1 MLKTKKVK
9 ETKDF
14 DINNFTV
21 ESLPGVGP
29 VKAKRMK
36 ENGVRTPW
44 DIAVMGSLELSVECN
59 MEKDEAKD
67 LVKKVRDKLIEAG
80 YMINKDS
87 VETLKKHLAKRF
99 HIPSGCK
106 NLDDMMR
113 GGLESQS
120 LTEIYAPEGAG
131 KTQYVNSL
139 VVGCLSSG
147 QGVYYIG
154 CEGTIDFERLD
165 ELAEARGVKIDYDL
179 LLLDEVT
186 DTDQLEEIVDH
197 TIGKIHDKGVKLIVI
212 DGAVGLYRLENDRGR
227 GQLNQRQND
236 IKPML
241 RHMRGIADYLN
252 IAVLFTNQVMDNP
265 DSGFGGDPIKA
276 IGGHVVGHQVRYIIK
291 FNKGGK
297 NKRSATFVKSHKDA
311 LQNVEFYLNASGVSD
326 TDIYEKPSEGMKEVD
341 KKLAVDTQMIDKS
354 LLLES

>member
-1 MLKTKKVK
+1 MKTKVKK

-59 MEKDEAKD
+59 MDKDEAKD

-80 YMINKDS
+80 LMINKDS
-87 VETLKKHLAKRF
+87 VESLRKHIEKRF
-99 HIPSGCK
+99 HVASGCK
-106 NLDDMMR
+106 GLDEMMR
-113 GGLESQS
+113 GGLESQAC
-120 LTEIYAPEGAG
+120 TEIYAPEGAG
-131 KTQYVNSL
+131 KTQYVNSI
-139 VVGCLSSG
+139 VVNSIANG
-147 QGVYYIG
+147 QAVYYIG
-154 CEGTIDFERLD
+154 CEGTIDLERLD
-165 ELAEARGVKIDYDL
+165 ELAQARGLTLNYDL
-179 LLLDEVT
+179 LFLDEVT
-186 DTDQLEEIVDH
+186 DTDMLEEVVDH
-197 TIGKIHDKGVKLIVI
+197 AIGKIQGKDVKLIVV

-227 GQLNQRQND
+227 GQLAQRQND
-236 IKPML
+236 IKPMI
-241 RHMRGIADYLN
+241 RHLRGIADYLN

-276 IGGHVVGHQVRYIIK
+276 IGGHVVGHYVKYIIK

-326 TDIYEKPSEGMKEVD
+326 TDIFELPSEGMKEVD
-341 KKLAVDTQMIDKS
+341 KKLATDSAMVDKS
-354 LLLES
+354 LLLET